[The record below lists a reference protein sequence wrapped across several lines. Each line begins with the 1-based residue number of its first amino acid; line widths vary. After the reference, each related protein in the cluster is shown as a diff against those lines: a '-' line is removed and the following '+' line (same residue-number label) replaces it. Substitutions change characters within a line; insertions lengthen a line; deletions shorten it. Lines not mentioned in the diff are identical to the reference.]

1 MTRSFC
7 IPPAFPFGRLKELPF
22 HLKLRE
28 AVVTTSK
35 NKGLIF
41 HTQSQAMPC
50 IVNDSSQVV
59 CQNFEG
65 PEVKRVQ
72 HRAQPRR
79 RGEPLH
85 AHANIINNQVRE
97 QQVEEM
103 P

>member
-1 MTRSFC
+1 
-7 IPPAFPFGRLKELPF
+7 
-22 HLKLRE
+22 
-28 AVVTTSK
+28 
-35 NKGLIF
+35 
-41 HTQSQAMPC
+41 MPC